1 MTPLGHDAQID
12 AFLAARAAARLH
24 HAWLLTGPQGVGKG
38 TFARAAALRLL
49 ADAAGPASAA
59 GGLDVPDDHRI
70 AHLWRAGSHPDAMT
84 LERAYR
90 EKSKDH
96 ARSIS
101 VDQVRSLSRLFAT
114 APSFSPVRTVIVDA
128 AEDMERAG
136 ANALLKMLEEPPADM
151 VFLLVSHAP
160 QRLLPTIRSRCRRL
174 TLRPLAEPDLTAVIA
189 GLGPPWGET
198 EAAAL
203 ARASARAEGSVGRAL
218 ELLDPAASALVD
230 EVETLVEG
238 LWRAPQRLDG
248 RRVLALAERLAPREA
263 DALFALCLDTV
274 QGLVSR
280 ALGARAGE
288 PVARLAGLVAVCD
301 KVAAASREAATYNLD
316 RRPLVLSLFGDL
328 AEATR

>member
-160 QRLLPTIRSRCRRL
+160 QRLLPTIRSRCR
-174 TLRPLAEPDLTAVIA
+174 TLAFAPLADVAMAAALRRALPAADEAEITALVAAGEGAPGRAIAHAGLDIA
-189 GLGPPWGET
+189 GLDRAIDRLLERGDADNAERS
-198 EAAAL
+198 AL
-203 ARASARAEGSVGRAL
+203 ARTLA
-218 ELLDPAASALVD
+218 PKAAQPRYEAFLH
-230 EVETLVEG
+230 
-238 LWRAPQRLDG
+238 RAPRRIAAHARTLTGTPLAAAIAAWEKARDIATAAVRLS
-248 RRVLALAERLAPREA
+248 LEPQT
-263 DALFALCLDTV
+263 TV
-274 QGLVSR
+274 F
-280 ALGARAGE
+280 E
-288 PVARLAGLVAVCD
+288 LAGLIASLGP
-301 KVAAASREAATYNLD
+301 ASRQ
-316 RRPLVLSLFGDL
+316 R
-328 AEATR
+328 